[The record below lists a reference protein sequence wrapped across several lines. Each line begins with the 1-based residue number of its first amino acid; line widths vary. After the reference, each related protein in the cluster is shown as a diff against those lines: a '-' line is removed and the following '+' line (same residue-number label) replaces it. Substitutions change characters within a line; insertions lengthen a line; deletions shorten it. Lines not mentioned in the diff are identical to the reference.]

1 MVNFTLNQAAKE
13 TGRSKS
19 TIHNAIKDGK
29 LSAHRRDDGVF
40 EIDASELHRVFQ
52 KNTKVV
58 DTGTDT
64 EHLLLQQKI
73 EFLERE
79 LTIKDDFVRELSR
92 RLDSESEER
101 KRLTLLLTHE
111 QEQTKTVAKK
121 DNLLW
126 KKLFGKSNSKL

>member
-40 EIDASELHRVFQ
+40 EIDASELHRVFPQ
-52 KNTKVV
+52 NTKVV
-58 DTGTDT
+58 ETGTDT
-64 EHLLLQQKI
+64 ERLLLQQKI

-111 QEQTKTVAKK
+111 QEQPKTVVKK

-126 KKLFGKSNSKL
+126 KKLFGKR

>member
-40 EIDASELHRVFQ
+40 EIDASELHRVFPQ
-52 KNTKVV
+52 NTKVV
-58 DTGTDT
+58 ETGTDT

-92 RLDSESEER
+92 RLDSETEER

-111 QEQTKTVAKK
+111 PEQPKTVVKK

-126 KKLFGKSNSKL
+126 KKLFGKR